1 MRHWLLDKGPWFIFA
16 LFWCK
21 LLFWFLYNKL
31 SLKKQVL
38 FIGLLYF
45 LGLIETNI
53 DIIPNVQSHL
63 HAILLLPYFA
73 LGAYLKNHKDL
84 LDKYLKPIAIF
95 GGISVTAQ
103 WILHITLGGVPFPSL
118 DAYIHVSEKTLPIHI
133 INSIS
138 GTAFVIYVSKLTK
151 GCKFLQTL
159 GKGTLLLYLGNGLFQ
174 TLATKTAYALIPQT
188 THLHCLILHIFAYI
202 LCISIGLVAV
212 KIVYGSRY
220 LSWIVGKY

>member
-1 MRHWLLDKGPWFIFA
+1 MPQHQIIDKERDNSIDIARGIAILGVLYGHAMAWQDIHGTMLVHWFWSFHMALFA
-16 LFWCK
+16 LVSGYFYRKKSFWESFVGSVK
-21 LLFWFLYNKL
+21 NLLVPLFVVSF
-31 SLKKQVL
+31 VL
-38 FIGLLYF
+38 FF
-45 LGLIETNI
+45 M
-53 DIIPNVQSHL
+53 
-63 HAILLLPYFA
+63 
-73 LGAYLKNHKDL
+73 
-84 LDKYLKPIAIF
+84 DKI
-95 GGISVTAQ
+95 
-103 WILHITLGGVPFPSL
+103 GGVPFPSL
-118 DAYIHVSEKTLPIHI
+118 DAYIRVSEKTFPIHI

-174 TLATKTAYALIPQT
+174 TLATKTAYALIPT
-188 THLHCLILHIFAYI
+188 TTYLHCLSLHVFAYI